1 VIEAMMGVGWVKLP
15 GNARVIGAAPR
26 NFAHAM
32 TPQDP
37 DAWATRR
44 YAVPNIQCCGV
55 GALPT
60 LRIYKSQFL

>member
-1 VIEAMMGVGWVKLP
+1 MKGVGWEKLP
-15 GNARVIGAAPR
+15 GNARMICAALR

-44 YAVPNIQCCGV
+44 YDVPHIQRCGA

-60 LRIYKSQFL
+60 LRIHKS

>member
-1 VIEAMMGVGWVKLP
+1 LP